1 MRSKHLVAFLAGS
14 AMALVL
20 ASGAAT
26 NAAPKKTTAS
36 KATTSK
42 PEKLAQQV
50 PAQSDTANSATPTQP
65 APDPTT
71 INGKLREILTS
82 SSRGDRFLS
91 RKGERQAVD
100 AFYQKNNN
108 YEPLWVSDG
117 KPSSKAEAVLAYI
130 KTITADGL
138 EPADY
143 VFPNFAATS
152 LDGQAETEMKFTAVL
167 LTYARHA
174 MNGRVHWSRLTSWVF
189 YKENYDAAD
198 VLTRIADTSNVA
210 SELESINPQQPEYK
224 ALKTKLV
231 DLRGHQPEAPA
242 ARIPYG
248 PYLKYGTAKASN
260 DKAKNAKDKSKT
272 AKDKEKPADEPVAM
286 MQDPRVPMLREKLGL
301 TAKNDTYY
309 DKELAEAAAKF
320 QDGHGLKADG
330 EIGNPTIDAINGPNR
345 DSKVNIV
352 LANMERWRWAP
363 RDLGKTHV
371 VLNIP
376 EFTLRVWNDGAVVWT
391 TRVVVGKV
399 GHETPLLSETMKFI
413 TVNPTWNVPQS
424 IVYNELLP
432 IYETSNPGI
441 FAQQGLKV
449 EQGKDGIRVYQP
461 PGDRNALGRVRF
473 NFPNK
478 FLVYQHDTPEKHL
491 FAKETRAYSHGCMR
505 VQDPVKYAEVML
517 TYGVPKEKYT
527 QERIRRM
534 YGDSEINIDFA
545 VQIPVH
551 VMYQTA
557 FVDDAGVLQFRDDVY
572 GYDSKMVQLMKGS
585 ERKVADM
592 AIDRPADPNYRPS
605 PTDFARLDN
614 VPRDGGSSGYSGRG
628 GGDPFGGLFGRIFR

>member
-1 MRSKHLVAFLAGS
+1 MRSKHLVALLAGS
-14 AMALVL
+14 AVALVL

-42 PEKLAQQV
+42 SEKLAQQA
-50 PAQSDTANSATPTQP
+50 PAQSDTANSATPAQP

-71 INGKLREILTS
+71 VSGKMREILTNA
-82 SSRGDRFLS
+82 SRGDRFMS

-100 AFYQKNNN
+100 AFYQKHNN

-143 VFPNFAATS
+143 VAPNFTATS
-152 LDGQAETEMKFTAVL
+152 LDGQAETELKFTAML

-174 MNGRVHWSRLTSWVF
+174 MNGRVHWSRVSAWIY

-198 VLTRIADTSNVA
+198 VLARVADASDVA
-210 SELESINPQQPEYK
+210 SALDSINPQQNEYK
-224 ALKTKLV
+224 ALKAKLA
-231 DLRGHQPEAPA
+231 DLRAQKTESAP
-242 ARIPYG
+242 RIPYG
-248 PYLKYGTAKASN
+248 QYLKYGSDKPAN
-260 DKAKNAKDKSKT
+260 DKDKSKNAKDKGKT
-272 AKDKEKPADEPVAM
+272 AKDKEKLAEGPVVM
-286 MQDPRVPMLREKLGL
+286 MQDPRVPLLREKLGL
-301 TAKNDTYY
+301 AAKDDTNF
-309 DKELAEAAAKF
+309 DKELAEASAKF
-320 QDGHGLKADG
+320 QELHGLKADG
-330 EIGNPTIDAINGPNR
+330 QVGNPTIDALNGPSR
-345 DSKVNIV
+345 DGQINIV
-352 LANMERWRWAP
+352 LANMERWRWVP
-363 RDLGKTHV
+363 RELGKTHV

-376 EFTLRVWNDGAVVWT
+376 EFTLKVWNDGAVVWT
-391 TRVVVGKV
+391 TRVVVGKLQ
-399 GHETPLLSETMKFI
+399 HETPLLSETMKFI

-461 PGDRNALGRVRF
+461 PGDKNALGRIRF

-505 VQDPVKYAEVML
+505 VQDPLKYAEVL
-517 TYGVPKEKYT
+517 LSYAVKDKYT
-527 QERIRRM
+527 QDRIRKM
-534 YGDSEINIDFA
+534 YSDNEITIDFA
-545 VQIPVH
+545 TQIPVH
-551 VMYQTA
+551 ITYQTA
-557 FVDDAGVLQFRDDVY
+557 FVDDKGTLQFRDDVY
-572 GYDSKMVQLMKGS
+572 GYDSKLIHIMKGS
-585 ERKVADM
+585 ERKVADA
-592 AIDRPADPNYRPS
+592 AIERPADPNYKPS

-614 VPRDGGSSGYSGRG
+614 VPRDGGYSGYSGRG
-628 GGDPFGGLFGRIFR
+628 GGDPFGGFFGRIFR